1 VPSTTPPGTYRLVV
15 VANGI
20 PSEPCRVTVTSKL
33 IKELKFEIKE
43 KFEIVEVNKR
53 LLDVQKRPV
62 EVDDKTI
69 REDLE
74 LFERFE
80 EDWLQ
85 SVRSLSAQF
94 EEVQKTMSRSFIKP
108 EERPD
113 LPTPEPEIEPVE
125 PRKLTEEEARI
136 GQIKRAFNDG
146 REEKGFTKEA
156 EEIRDKVHNLSRQ
169 GRQDRTDEGKDQKKE
184 KEKGEKDKRERPQ

>member
-1 VPSTTPPGTYRLVV
+1 L
-15 VANGI
+15 
-20 PSEPCRVTVTSKL
+20 TVTNKL

-43 KFEIVEVNKR
+43 KFEIIEVNKR
-53 LLDVQKRPV
+53 LLDVQKRPI
-62 EVDDKTI
+62 ELDDKTI

-74 LFERFE
+74 LFERLE
-80 EDWLQ
+80 EEWLD

-94 EEVQKTMSRSFIKP
+94 EEVQRTMSRSFIKP

-113 LPTPEPEIEPVE
+113 LLTPEPEIEPVE
-125 PRKLTEEEARI
+125 PRKLSEEEART

-146 REEKGFTKEA
+146 REEKQFSREA

-169 GRQDRTDEGKDQKKE
+169 EGQDSTSGKDQKKE
-184 KEKGEKDKRERPQ
+184 RDKGGKDKRERPQ